1 LTLTF
6 IPWDE
11 AKLRST
17 GRRQDCEWAS
27 MYEASN
33 FSRCSIDEARFAP
46 VLKLFPHVLR
56 FKAEDVTDG
65 EKGKEPVPIIA
76 KKPFPSLLSF
86 LHTASVGLE
95 LFAETEEGIFE
106 DRIHQGRL
114 RTHGG
119 EAASIVEEFLW
130 SRANAGGPL
139 IAGGTVGGYGL
150 VRSTPEKGVTCAVH
164 VVFLR
169 TNNIQEC
176 RMPSI
181 CEAGSRASLAPP
193 LSRRG
198 ELQIL
203 R

>member
-1 LTLTF
+1 MF
-6 IPWDE
+6 KP
-11 AKLRST
+11 
-17 GRRQDCEWAS
+17 
-27 MYEASN
+27 SN
-33 FSRCSIDEARFAP
+33 FSRCSVDEARFAP

-56 FKAEDVTDG
+56 FKAEHVTDG

-76 KKPFPSLLSF
+76 KKPLLSQLSL

-95 LFAETEEGIFE
+95 LFAETEKGIFE

-130 SRANAGGPL
+130 GQANLGGPL
-139 IAGGTVGGYGL
+139 IAGDTAGGYGL
-150 VRSTPEKGVTCAVH
+150 VPSTPVRGVTCAVH
-164 VVFLR
+164 VVLEQIIFRNAECPRPARLAQER
-169 TNNIQEC
+169 TLC
-176 RMPSI
+176 
-181 CEAGSRASLAPP
+181 AP
-193 LSRRG
+193 LSVRG